1 MSDTGDDGTQAY
13 TPSTTDCTN
22 YFSSPAGSPLSV
34 QDSNALTANSSRR
47 ASRALV
53 PQPSKPADINTRPR
67 GLSIA
72 TPTVSIS
79 QNAAGPSP
87 IGGGPTA
94 KFHVI
99 PPRPKPGRKPATDEP
114 QTKRKAQNRE
124 SQRNFR
130 KRKQEKVEELTKQ
143 VEVAA
148 QLHRDEKNVMLGELE
163 GLRNHVRELERALE
177 ERTAERDYWKVHH
190 DELQGGSGAQTTI
203 THPGV
208 FASSA
213 IPQFG
218 STPTMMSPNSGSPGL
233 CGRCTPEHC
242 QCLEESLDMVASQ
255 DPPYMEA
262 VALPRRGGVT
272 PMQGIELQT
281 PKRED
286 TSELETDFT
295 ATFATAPSR
304 AELDFS
310 IDGEHQTCGFCTS
323 PENCLCRDS
332 SLRSSG
338 DEMTP
343 LSQATSATSMSS
355 APASTLAKGS
365 PGSCADCQAN
375 PQQRAWCQRVAQLRD
390 EATPSSRRR
399 SARSSSLHVME
410 PKVESTLDKLSQK
423 SSPVGGIRSVGCTD
437 AYKLFDGRVSM
448 DVDHPEWKQLRP
460 IQSQSTPQDSRRDTF
475 MSMEPGRFSAM
486 ELDAGSILTTLQH
499 ARGPLEPRPSDG
511 PLATIVEKAEQVRR
525 ASGSPYAHAHS
536 PKLPAVS
543 EFKMDT
549 SV

>member
-1 MSDTGDDGTQAY
+1 M
-13 TPSTTDCTN
+13 
-22 YFSSPAGSPLSV
+22 
-34 QDSNALTANSSRR
+34 
-47 ASRALV
+47 
-53 PQPSKPADINTRPR
+53 PQPGKPADTTTRPR

-72 TPTVSIS
+72 TATVSIS
-79 QNAAGPSP
+79 QNVAGPSP

-143 VEVAA
+143 VETAA
-148 QLHRDEKNVMLGELE
+148 QLHRDEKNVMLGEMEALK
-163 GLRNHVRELERALE
+163 NHVRELERALE
-177 ERTAERDYWKVHH
+177 ERTAERDYWKIHH
-190 DELQGGSGAQTTI
+190 DELQSGNGSQNAA

-208 FASSA
+208 FSSSA
-213 IPQFG
+213 IPTFG
-218 STPTMMSPNSGSPGL
+218 TPTMMSPHPESSAL

-242 QCLEESLDMVASQ
+242 QCLEESLDMATSR

-262 VALPRRGGVT
+262 VALPRRGGGVA
-272 PMQGIELQT
+272 PMQGIEVQT
-281 PKRED
+281 KQED
-286 TSELETDFT
+286 ASELETDFT
-295 ATFATAPSR
+295 AVFALAPSR
-304 AELDFS
+304 TEIDFT

-338 DEMTP
+338 DDMTTI
-343 LSQATSATSMSS
+343 SQSTSMTSVSS
-355 APASTLAKGS
+355 APAPTQAKTG

-390 EATPSSRRR
+390 EAAPSSRRR

-410 PKVESTLDKLSQK
+410 PKAESTLDRLSHK
-423 SSPVGGIRSVGCTD
+423 TKPVGGIRSVGCTD

-460 IQSQSTPQDSRRDTF
+460 IQSRSTSTDSRRDTI
-475 MSMEPGRFSAM
+475 MSMEPGKFSAL

-511 PLATIVEKAEQVRR
+511 PLASIVEKASEVRR
-525 ASGSPYAHAHS
+525 ASGSPYTQPYS
-536 PKLPAVS
+536 PKMPAVS
-543 EFKMDT
+543 DFKMDT
-549 SV
+549 SA

>member
-1 MSDTGDDGTQAY
+1 VPQQNKPT
-13 TPSTTDCTN
+13 
-22 YFSSPAGSPLSV
+22 
-34 QDSNALTANSSRR
+34 DSNT
-47 ASRALV
+47 
-53 PQPSKPADINTRPR
+53 KPR

-72 TPTVSIS
+72 TATVSIS

-143 VEVAA
+143 VETAA
-148 QLHRDEKNVMLGELE
+148 QLHRDEKNVMLGEMEALK
-163 GLRNHVRELERALE
+163 NHVKQLERALE
-177 ERTAERDYWKVHH
+177 ERTAERDYWKGHY
-190 DELQGGSGAQTTI
+190 DELQGGKGAQTTV

-218 STPTMMSPNSGSPGL
+218 GTPTMMSPHPESPGL

-242 QCLEESLDMVASQ
+242 QCLEESLDMAASQ

-272 PMQGIELQT
+272 PMQGVEVQGT
-281 PKRED
+281 KEED

-295 ATFATAPSR
+295 AAFASAPSR

-338 DEMTP
+338 DDMSPT
-343 LSQATSATSMSS
+343 SQATSVTSISS
-355 APASTLAKGS
+355 VPPSTPLAKGR
-365 PGSCADCQAN
+365 PGSCADCQTN
-375 PQQRAWCQRVAQLRD
+375 PKQRAWCQRVAQLRD
-390 EATPSSRRR
+390 EAAPSSRRR
-399 SARSSSLHVME
+399 SARSKSLHVME
-410 PKVESTLDKLSQK
+410 PKAESTLDKLSHK
-423 SSPVGGIRSVGCTD
+423 ASPVAGIRSIGCTD

-460 IQSQSTPQDSRRDTF
+460 IQRQSTPQDHRRDTI
-475 MSMEPGRFSAM
+475 MSMEPGTFSAL

-511 PLATIVEKAEQVRR
+511 PLATIIEKAEEGRR
-525 ASGSPYAHAHS
+525 ANSSPYTQAQNS
-536 PKLPAVS
+536 RSAVS

-549 SV
+549 SA